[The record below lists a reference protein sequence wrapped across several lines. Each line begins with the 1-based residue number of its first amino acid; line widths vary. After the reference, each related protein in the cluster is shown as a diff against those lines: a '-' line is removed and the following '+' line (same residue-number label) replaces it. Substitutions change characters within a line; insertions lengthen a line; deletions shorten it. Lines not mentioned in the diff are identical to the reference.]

1 MEPWYKVATPRKEV
15 REGRSFNPDE
25 FAIAL
30 EQVVAGTAPEDY
42 RDPAQFFARTCF
54 TRALREHAGM
64 VLRRLSGK
72 TENTAPV
79 LTLITQF
86 GGGKTHT
93 LTTLYHLAKSGDKAA
108 AFTGVSVFR
117 QVIKRGK
124 RVRLAAAELG
134 DQREHRRGVVGSP
147 GEPAQHHARM
157 LAQCPSEA
165 GAREELRS
173 VAIVL
178 RRRPGH
184 DLLEGDGELVRVER
198 AAFADFLARCGDLVP
213 GIKSHM

>member
-42 RDPAQFFARTCF
+42 RKPEQFFSRTCF

-64 VLRRLSGK
+64 VLRRLSGR

-93 LTTLYHLAKSGDKAA
+93 LTALYHLATNGDAAMSYSGIAD
-108 AFTGVSVFR
+108 
-117 QVIKRGK
+117 
-124 RVRLAAAELG
+124 
-134 DQREHRRGVVGSP
+134 
-147 GEPAQHHARM
+147 
-157 LAQCPSEA
+157 
-165 GAREELRS
+165 
-173 VAIVL
+173 
-178 RRRPGH
+178 
-184 DLLEGDGELVRVER
+184 LVRVSGSRFGAEGASR
-198 AAFADFLARCGDLVP
+198 RVRRQCVGSARGSRESLDRHSPPTCGR
-213 GIKSHM
+213 

>member
-30 EQVVAGTAPEDY
+30 EQVVAGHGAGGLPKPE
-42 RDPAQFFARTCF
+42 QFFARTCF

-93 LTTLYHLAKSGDKAA
+93 LTTLYHLANDG
-108 AFTGVSVFR
+108 R
-117 QVIKRGK
+117 RP
-124 RVRLAAAELG
+124 RRLIPVWPTCL
-134 DQREHRRGVVGSP
+134 
-147 GEPAQHHARM
+147 
-157 LAQCPSEA
+157 SEA
-165 GAREELRS
+165 GLDRGPQGEGRGVRRQRLGPAAGPRDAVDRHRPP
-173 VAIVL
+173 A
-178 RRRPGH
+178 RRRQGCRGARAG
-184 DLLEGDGELVRVER
+184 GDRRPAGYRRDRSRLRQGGR
-198 AAFADFLARCGDLVP
+198 LRCFCC
-213 GIKSHM
+213 STRC